1 MEPINYKEDGTNHHK
16 SCITFGAA
24 FSSHEN
30 KESYKWL
37 LKNFLKAM
45 EGDVPKLII
54 TDEDLSMK
62 MSSQAPYIYIYIY
75 IDYARGTSWRGKDH
89 MK

>member
-1 MEPINYKEDGTNHHK
+1 VEPINYKEDGTNHHK

-62 MSSQAPYIYIYIY
+62 MSSQAPYIHTYIYIY
-75 IDYARGTSWRGKDH
+75 IHTYIYIYI
-89 MK
+89 